1 MAARRAFL
9 SRAYRPGKKI
19 KPSTFLILIASPA
32 FERFQGRPLALRL
45 AIPGRAG
52 ALLRPAVAEVPQ
64 CEFENFGPQNP
75 FSHHHD
81 RHKSLNDRPFS
92 AASAEQPSVFNRV
105 DDVDL
110 LRHKQK
116 SL

>member
-32 FERFQGRPLALRL
+32 FARFQGRPLALRL

-64 CEFENFGPQNP
+64 REFENFGRQNP
-75 FSHHHD
+75 FSHHHWT
-81 RHKSLNDRPFS
+81 RL
-92 AASAEQPSVFNRV
+92 ASQTDDARIELADFNSIVTRCIV
-105 DDVDL
+105 GAYD
-110 LRHKQK
+110 
-116 SL
+116 